1 MLLKSVASMVIYI
14 FFWSISEYW
23 LKRCRL
29 FVDGVD
35 SMLLQ
40 LSFKSGF
47 DALKDSPAEPNQ
59 TSLPRFHSRPD
70 IDTVYL
76 YCPCCCSNELKLKGM
91 NVNSKSLLNF
101 SGSR

>member
-1 MLLKSVASMVIYI
+1 MLSKSVTSMVIYI

-40 LSFKSGF
+40 LSFRSGF
-47 DALKDSPAEPNQ
+47 DALKDLPAEPNQ
-59 TSLPRFHSRPD
+59 TSSPRFHSRPD
-70 IDTVYL
+70 IDT
-76 YCPCCCSNELKLKGM
+76 
-91 NVNSKSLLNF
+91 NF
-101 SGSR
+101 CIVPVVDRMS